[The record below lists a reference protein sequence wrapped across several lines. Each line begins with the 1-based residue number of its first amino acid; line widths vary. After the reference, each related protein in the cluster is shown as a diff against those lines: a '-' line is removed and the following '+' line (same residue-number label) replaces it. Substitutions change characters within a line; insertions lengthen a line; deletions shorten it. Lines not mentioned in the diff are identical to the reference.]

1 MFNEIKNLFWILLFL
16 LPALHAI
23 AGSGGG
29 SCRELFYTTTDKAAL
44 NSILIDEINQFSQ
57 VRGPITKFSQVIQIS
72 NKVLKRLE
80 LEKRNNVEQIYIP
93 SSSESFLL
101 KNIEVYLIRSGVK
114 QILSSKSNSIST
126 PRLWQK
132 MQEFKE
138 SNGNST
144 FHSLLSIISL
154 EPIYKSII
162 MHSLKMVDDYI
173 VPLTNKEANPV
184 PFQYLNLDKVPTE
197 LLHSI
202 VMDGVNKQ
210 KIQSLYEIFGSG
222 IYAEYRTTVAL
233 KYLARLTW
241 LIAFIA
247 IMDDLHELLE
257 QNQVYSFMKDFYSIG
272 QDGLIK
278 EMINMDK
285 MIGLDAEESFY
296 LDLNPYEFLKEYQEH
311 YSH

>member
-1 MFNEIKNLFWILLFL
+1 MFNEIKNLFWILLFS

-23 AGSGGG
+23 AGSSGG
-29 SCRELFYTTTDKAAL
+29 SCRELFNITTDRTSL

-57 VRGPITKFSQVIQIS
+57 KRGPITKFSQVLQIS

-80 LEKRNNVEQIYIP
+80 LNKRNNVEQIYVP
-93 SSSESFLL
+93 TSLETFLL
-101 KNIEVYLIRSGVK
+101 KNIEIYFIRNGVK
-114 QILSSKSNSIST
+114 QILNSTSTSIST
-126 PRLWQK
+126 PHLWQK

-144 FHSLLSIISL
+144 FHSILSIITL
-154 EPIYKSII
+154 EPVYKSII
-162 MHSLKMVDDYI
+162 IHSLKMADNYI
-173 VPLTNKEANPV
+173 VPFISKEKPV
-184 PFQYLNLDKVPTE
+184 PFQYLNLGKVPTE

-202 VMDGVNKQ
+202 VMNGVNKQ
-210 KIQSLYEIFGSG
+210 KIQSLYELFGNG
-222 IYAEYRTTVAL
+222 ISAEYRATVAL
-233 KYLARLTW
+233 KYMAK
-241 LIAFIA
+241 LIWIIIFIA
-247 IMDDLHELLE
+247 ILDDLHDLLK
-257 QNQVYSFMKDFYSIG
+257 QNQVYSYLKDLYSIG
-272 QDGLIK
+272 QAGLIE